1 MDHLIFIF
9 NNCGDMFSYNCEK
22 IHFKTFDQIDRVTG
36 RNSNS
41 NSNTLELLVHSFSL
55 WLFLLEPLPV

>member
-36 RNSNS
+36 RN
-41 NSNTLELLVHSFSL
+41 
-55 WLFLLEPLPV
+55 